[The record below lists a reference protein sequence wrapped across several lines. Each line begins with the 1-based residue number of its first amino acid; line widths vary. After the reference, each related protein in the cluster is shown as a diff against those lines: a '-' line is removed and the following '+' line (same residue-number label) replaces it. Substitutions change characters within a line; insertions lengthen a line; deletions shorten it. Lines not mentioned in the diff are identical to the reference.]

1 MRVRVIPVL
10 AVTLFAALLASAQ
23 ERPTQPDRRP
33 GAGGQPGIGVD
44 KAGMTSLDGSW
55 TVVSAARDGKAVTG
69 ADKLSVTIKG
79 NIVSFTGSG
88 GAEKQ
93 MHPLRLEFGPRNTL
107 RVSEANA
114 DGKFSDPGSR
124 PGGNRPGA
132 DRPPGDRPV
141 TQTNGTGATQ
151 PGRSGTDLTMGLTG
165 VYVLTPD
172 YLAVSV
178 FDGNTMGRDGIRPG
192 ADRPG
197 GRPGTRPGGTGT
209 NPGGSGT
216 APGGTS
222 SGVQPGGVGGALPRG
237 TLSSEGA
244 QLNTHLSVILKRNGG
259 AGKP

>member
-1 MRVRVIPVL
+1 
-10 AVTLFAALLASAQ
+10 
-23 ERPTQPDRRP
+23 
-33 GAGGQPGIGVD
+33 
-44 KAGMTSLDGSW
+44 
-55 TVVSAARDGKAVTG
+55 
-69 ADKLSVTIKG
+69 
-79 NIVSFTGSG
+79 
-88 GAEKQ
+88 
-93 MHPLRLEFGPRNTL
+93 
-107 RVSEANA
+107 
-114 DGKFSDPGSR
+114 
-124 PGGNRPGA
+124 
-132 DRPPGDRPV
+132 
-141 TQTNGTGATQ
+141 
-151 PGRSGTDLTMGLTG
+151 MGLTG

-222 SGVQPGGVGGALPRG
+222 SGVQPGGVGGAPPRG